1 MANTLQLGNG
11 KWATGKDT
19 VLSFNDENNNFKP
32 LPFDFSRASSAT
44 VVNQSGLIE
53 TVGSGEPRI
62 DFLGNTKGALLLEP
76 SRTNLVT
83 YSEDFTQWAN
93 TRSSDSNGF
102 VSPTGGTNATK
113 LISDNT
119 ASSSHIIK
127 SSNFTILSGQKY
139 TYSVFVKAN
148 QLNYVR
154 LMFTDDSVSK
164 YLSVFFNLT
173 DGTIGTT
180 SDGSTATLDSSNIE
194 NFGNGWFRCSVSGDL
209 DTITTAHARIYLAEA
224 DNDFTID
231 GDGVSGV
238 YIYGAQIEQGSY
250 ATSYIPTSG
259 SAVTRVADVCN
270 NGANDQVINSTEGV
284 LYFEGKV
291 KTDTIFAANC
301 IAISD
306 GTDAN
311 RLSIIMYGNI
321 NSIRASM
328 NVGGVSQFDFNLSS
342 GYIQEQYYKIA
353 VSYKANDC
361 KLFINGA
368 KILTDTSATMP
379 SLETFDRLNLD
390 LGQGLYDFY
399 GNAKDVKL
407 YNTALTDQELAALT
421 TI

>member
-19 VLSFNDENNNFKP
+19 VLAFNDTNNNFKP

-83 YSEDFTQWAN
+83 YSEDFSQWTN

-379 SLETFDRLNLD
+379 SLETFDRLNID

-399 GNAKDVKL
+399 GNVKDVKL

-421 TI
+421 S

>member
-19 VLSFNDENNNFKP
+19 VLAFNDENNNFKP
-32 LPFDFSRASSAT
+32 LPFNFSRASSAT

-62 DFLGNTKGALLLEP
+62 DFQDNTKGALLLEP
-76 SRTNLVT
+76 SRTNVNT
-83 YSEDFTQWAN
+83 KSENIQDWNFASNASGEYGYEDPFKGNKAVKLTSTSDAQAYQAYLG
-93 TRSSDSNGF
+93 SSVLS
-102 VSPTGGTNATK
+102 SGTT
-113 LISDNT
+113 
-119 ASSSHIIK
+119 
-127 SSNFTILSGQKY
+127 Y
-139 TYSVFVKAN
+139 TYSIYAKRGTGYNFLIDFAIPN
-148 QLNYVR
+148 NG
-154 LMFTDDSVSK
+154 SVIVD
-164 YLSVFFNLT
+164 LR
-173 DGTIGTT
+173 
-180 SDGSTATLDSSNIE
+180 DGSLISESGVGYIRYNVDALSNGWYRISMVSTFDSSAY
-194 NFGNGWFRCSVSGDL
+194 FRTGLYNQQGDCYVAFSQL
-209 DTITTAHARIYLAEA
+209 E
-224 DNDFTID
+224 
-231 GDGVSGV
+231 V
-238 YIYGAQIEQGSY
+238 GSY

-379 SLETFDRLNLD
+379 SLETFDRLNID

-399 GNAKDVKL
+399 GNVKDVKL

-421 TI
+421 S

>member
-259 SAVTRVADVCN
+259 SAVTRVAETCN

-379 SLETFDRLNLD
+379 SLETFDRLNID

-421 TI
+421 S

>member
-1 MANTLQLGNG
+1 MANTLKLGAG

-32 LPFDFSRASSAT
+32 LPFNFSRASSAT
-44 VVNQSGLIE
+44 VVNQSGLIA

-62 DFLGNTKGALLLEP
+62 DFLDNTEGALLLEP
-76 SRTNLVT
+76 QRTNLIL
-83 YSEDFTQWAN
+83 YSQDFSNASWNTSS
-93 TRSSDSNGF
+93 TRSVDF
-102 VSPTGGTNATK
+102 APTSTTDPEGKTNAYRV
-113 LISDNT
+113 IST
-119 ASSSHIIK
+119 ASNNQVAIFGSII
-127 SSNFTILSGQKY
+127 SGQVY
-139 TYSVFVKAN
+139 TNSI
-148 QLNYVR
+148 YVR
-154 LMFTDDSVSK
+154 RVSGSGNIILRNVNNEENNFQLSVS
-164 YLSVFFNLT
+164 
-173 DGTIGTT
+173 DGWKRIET
-180 SDGSTATLDSSNIE
+180 TATSTSTFGRLYINLQTVGDVIE
-194 NFGNGWFRCSVSGDL
+194 IWGGQV
-209 DTITTAHARIYLAEA
+209 
-224 DNDFTID
+224 
-231 GDGVSGV
+231 
-238 YIYGAQIEQGSY
+238 EQGSY
-250 ATSYIPTSG
+250 PTSYIPTSG
-259 SAVTRVADVCN
+259 SAVTRVAETCN
-270 NGANDQVINSTEGV
+270 NGANEQVINSTEGV

-407 YNTALTDQELAALT
+407 YNTALTEQELAALT
-421 TI
+421 S